1 MSLKNLKSL
10 YDRHTYNS
18 LGNTP
23 ENSTPSDGMYFTD
36 KGTNDSP
43 FITRGGGGDH
53 MVDLLT
59 KVVYSRNS
67 DTSYNP
73 SPNQNSNS
81 DYQDLLKIIPIDDL
95 HEQTHNINKAEGE
108 AFKEFAIQVA
118 KESGLVQQEESLEK
132 VKTYPALV
140 EAMFNNNDNEDD
152 VFALKLA
159 LFEVEKIRESKNT
172 ALKTELRK
180 AKSKIE
186 VLRFAFDI
194 VE

>member
-1 MSLKNLKSL
+1 MITKKNYVVAKFIDEDRKNIEILLK
-10 YDRHTYNS
+10 
-18 LGNTP
+18 
-23 ENSTPSDGMYFTD
+23 DGD
-36 KGTNDSP
+36 
-43 FITRGGGGDH
+43 ITRPHIIEADE
-53 MVDLLT
+53 D
-59 KVVYSRNS
+59 
-67 DTSYNP
+67 
-73 SPNQNSNS
+73 NS

-95 HEQTHNINKAEGE
+95 HEQTHNINKAEGD

-140 EAMFNNNDNEDD
+140 EAMFNNDDNDDD
-152 VFALKLA
+152 IFALKLA

-172 ALKTELRK
+172 ALKTKLRK

-194 VE
+194 VG

>member
-1 MSLKNLKSL
+1 MITKKNYVVAKFIDEDRKNIEILLK
-10 YDRHTYNS
+10 
-18 LGNTP
+18 
-23 ENSTPSDGMYFTD
+23 DGD
-36 KGTNDSP
+36 
-43 FITRGGGGDH
+43 ITRPHIIEADE
-53 MVDLLT
+53 D
-59 KVVYSRNS
+59 
-67 DTSYNP
+67 
-73 SPNQNSNS
+73 NS

-118 KESGLVQQEESLEK
+118 KESGFIQQEENLEK
-132 VKTYPALV
+132 VKLYPTLV
-140 EAMFNNNDNEDD
+140 EAIFNRDDDEDD

-172 ALKTELRK
+172 ALKTKLRK

-194 VE
+194 VG